1 MKIAVNA
8 PKDCQKASFHLMPAP
23 LLLLQSKR
31 SVFHQKYFYFIVSTK
46 QPSWVS
52 CSNEKKKP
60 THICVV
66 CIKFGDEQEKENGI
80 KEDGECEWS
89 LQMQLLLNSQGEN
102 RSCI

>member
-1 MKIAVNA
+1 M
-8 PKDCQKASFHLMPAP
+8 
-23 LLLLQSKR
+23 
-31 SVFHQKYFYFIVSTK
+31 
-46 QPSWVS
+46 
-52 CSNEKKKP
+52 KKKKT

-89 LQMQLLLNSQGEN
+89 LQMQLLLKSQGEN